1 MDKHTQ
7 NKIIRFNSN
16 LTKGVEYIVG
26 VFQVSYILIHA
37 IITKWQKEDSK
48 GIPLPKKN
56 QRVKTVICRRACNNF
71 YYRRQIAESCV

>member
-1 MDKHTQ
+1 MDIHTQ

-48 GIPLPKKN
+48 GIPLPKKST
-56 QRVKTVICRRACNNF
+56 R
-71 YYRRQIAESCV
+71 